1 MDSRLQWD
9 ANDFGN
15 ITILRLP
22 SDMVWLPEIVLE
34 NKLRGTLPDLPPSSY
49 FPSLCPWVCTSS
61 LPACL
66 PFLSCLL

>member
-15 ITILRLP
+15 ITVLRLP

-34 NKLRGTLPDLPPSSY
+34 NK
-49 FPSLCPWVCTSS
+49 
-61 LPACL
+61 
-66 PFLSCLL
+66 